1 MNKNKEEKINDVNE
15 SWEINNKLGW
25 NNIDK
30 EHWSEIDWVWSLTL
44 AFRATDGGNRKYNC
58 RWNET
63 LATALDDDNDGIW
76 LQMSTKW

>member
-30 EHWSEIDWVWSLTL
+30 
-44 AFRATDGGNRKYNC
+44 
-58 RWNET
+58 
-63 LATALDDDNDGIW
+63 
-76 LQMSTKW
+76 